1 MRNILTVLLL
11 SFVMAA
17 SVPTVASCPVSNDC
31 IEVYLIMQCTEP
43 AIQPIQ
49 RTDMATRLFDVDAN
63 TMTDKAMFVSD
74 ASPNQVVY
82 KTTFGALNKQHR
94 YQIHLLTKDGLFL
107 DWSAISKPP
116 QSFSSLYEYTCATNK
131 IYLPLAAGGV
141 AQ

>member
-1 MRNILTVLLL
+1 MKSIPIILLL

-43 AIQPIQ
+43 AVQPIQ
-49 RTDMATRLFDVDAN
+49 RTDIAARLFDVDGN
-63 TMTDKAMFVSD
+63 RMTDKTMFVSD
-74 ASPNQVVY
+74 TSPNQVIYAVV
-82 KTTFGALNKQHR
+82 FFALNKQHR
-94 YQIHLLTKDGLFL
+94 YQTHLLTRDGLFL
-107 DWSAISKPP
+107 DWSDVSKPP
-116 QSFSSLYEYTCATNK
+116 QAFSSLYEYTCATNK